1 MKYRTLRNLHLF
13 LGLFFILFLLMYGAS
28 SVQMAHPTWFD
39 MEPAVTE
46 ARLPL
51 PADAAYNAR
60 ALASHLIE
68 QQVVRGEL
76 RNVAEAEE
84 GYTFRV
90 VRPGTVHEVEY
101 VRGED
106 DVLVRTH
113 VAGFMGMLNRIHH
126 IGGVHHE
133 YALLN
138 VWGILVFLTSVGL
151 ILLGLSGVYM
161 WFKSHRTRRTAG
173 ALLLAVSLTVSTA
186 LIILMRVA

>member
-39 MEPAVTE
+39 SKPTVTE
-46 ARLPL
+46 ARLPF
-51 PADAAYNAR
+51 PAEEAYNAR
-60 ALASHLIE
+60 AIAATLIE
-68 QQVVRGEL
+68 QQAVRGEL
-76 RNVAEAEE
+76 KNVAETED

-106 DVLVRTH
+106 SVLVRTS

-133 YALLN
+133 YPLLN
-138 VWGILVFLTSVGL
+138 VWGVLVFLTSLGL
-151 ILLGLSGVYM
+151 ILLGLSGAYM

-173 ALLLAVSLTVSTA
+173 VLLLGVSLTASVT
-186 LIILMRVA
+186 LIILMRMA